1 MKRRAEIGGI
11 RHEETSFG
19 SYIYIYIYIY
29 IKKTRIKE
37 SNNKLQHSVE

>member
-1 MKRRAEIGGI
+1 MRRPV
-11 RHEETSFG
+11 SDL
-19 SYIYIYIYIY
+19 IYIYIYIY